1 MASTECTSAVSLDQG
16 DHFSCSLSV
25 VLLATMRRFGGEEA
39 VEELLR
45 ESGCSRSVAYLEET
59 GNWLSFGEAITLLDA
74 GQAIT
79 RDRHFA
85 RHLGEQA
92 ISTVPGSAVA
102 EMLRALG
109 APEEAYRRISAASAK
124 MNLVTKIEAKDV
136 RPGYA
141 DIIVTPRPGFPR
153 ARQHC
158 EWTCGLLSQPPLA
171 FGLPPGVVEHEECAA
186 AGAQHCRYRVTWQ
199 TADGGGEED
208 PASQVI
214 SLKAQVTSLTDRLES
229 LFATAADLA
238 SSEDLELTLAR
249 ITERAAHETRTPRC
263 LLAVRATPESEPRC
277 HHLGLDD
284 GDAAEIAGRVLTD
297 DASTLPSSWLVA
309 PVVSLRRDYG
319 CLVAMYDSEDRF
331 FPQERRLLEAYARYA
346 ATALDSATALLEANR
361 RHKQASTLH
370 ELSRALAFAASS
382 EEIAHRLAEALPQ
395 VVDCDRVGVYVWDE
409 HADELVRKALTHR
422 HPSDR
427 EPPEFTV
434 VPDQIELLRGYVE
447 RRRSEPLFID
457 PESGDSDIARM
468 LAERG
473 AVGSVVVPISTPE
486 RFLGALIVSVM
497 ADPQR
502 LRKCPELLDRL
513 SGVAAHAATAL
524 ENGRLVDHITHLA
537 RHDGLTGLTNR
548 LHFSEQLSQ
557 ATRRVAQVPGSLTAF
572 YIDLDGFKPIN
583 DRYGHPVGDELLRQ
597 VADRLMDCVR
607 PVDTVARLGG
617 DEFAVLVQDI
627 RSPSEIDAVAQRL
640 ASAFAAPFEV
650 GGWPLQVTASIGR
663 ADWPVDAE
671 EVDALIQRADAAMYE
686 IKRSRT
692 DEFASR

>member
-1 MASTECTSAVSLDQG
+1 MGSVECASVVSLAEG
-16 DHFSCSLSV
+16 DHFSCSLSTA
-25 VLLATMRRFGGEEA
+25 LLKTMRHFGGEAA
-39 VEELLR
+39 VERVLR
-45 ESGCSRSVAYLEET
+45 ETGCSKSVAYLEET
-59 GNWLSFGEAITLLDA
+59 GNWLSFEEAIALLDA

-79 RDRHFA
+79 GDPHFA

-92 ISTVPGSAVA
+92 IPSVPGSAVA

-109 APEEAYRRISAASAK
+109 APEEAYRRISATSAK
-124 MNLVTKIEAKDV
+124 MNLVTEIEAEEI
-136 RPGYA
+136 RPGYTE
-141 DIIVTPRPGFPR
+141 IIVTARPGFPR

-158 EWTCGLLSQPPLA
+158 EWTRGLLTQPPLA
-171 FGLPPGVVEHEECAA
+171 FGLPPAVVEHDECAA
-186 AGAQHCRYRVTWQ
+186 AGAPHCRYRISWQ
-199 TADGGGEED
+199 TAEAGGEED
-208 PASQVI
+208 LAPQVI

-229 LFATAADLA
+229 LFATAADLVT
-238 SSEDLELTLAR
+238 SEDFELTLAR
-249 ITERAAHETRTPRC
+249 ITERAAHEIRTPRC
-263 LLAVRATPESEPRC
+263 LLVVRATPESEQQC
-277 HHLGLDD
+277 HHLGLDE
-284 GDAAEIAGRVLTD
+284 GEAAEIAGRVLTD

-319 CLVAMYDSEDRF
+319 RLVAMYDSEDHF
-331 FPQERRLLEAYARYA
+331 FPQERKLLEAYARYA
-346 ATALDSATALLEANR
+346 ATALDGATALLEANR
-361 RHKQASTLH
+361 RHQQATTLH
-370 ELSRALAFAASS
+370 ELARALASAASS
-382 EEIAHRLAEALPQ
+382 EEISHRLAEALPQ
-395 VVDCDRVGVYVWDE
+395 VIDCDRVGVYVWDE
-409 HADELVRKALTHR
+409 HAEELVRKALTLR

-427 EPPEFTV
+427 ESPEFTV
-434 VPDQIELLRGYVE
+434 RPEQIELLRGYVE
-447 RRRSEPLFID
+447 RHRSEPQFVDL
-457 PESGDSDIARM
+457 EGGDSDIARM

-473 AVGSVVVPISTPE
+473 VVASVVVPISTPE

-502 LRKCPELLDRL
+502 LRECPELLDRL
-513 SGVAAHAATAL
+513 SGVAAHAATAM

-548 LHFSEQLSQ
+548 IHFSEQLSQ
-557 ATRRVAQVPGSLTAF
+557 ATRRVAQVPGSLTVF

-583 DRYGHPVGDELLRQ
+583 DRLGHPVGDELLRQ

-607 PVDTVARLGG
+607 PGDTVARLGG

-627 RSPSEIDAVAQRL
+627 RSPSEIDAIAQRL
-640 ASAFAAPFEV
+640 AGAFAAPFDV
-650 GGWPLQVTASIGR
+650 SGWPLQVTASIGR